1 MLMLM
6 LMNYLVP
13 MPKTPRNATLS
24 HMISNP
30 SNATIPSMHM
40 QTSSCNSTCN
50 RRPKKTTLLSITQLH
65 HPLLPARRFN
75 KCIQM
80 VLAVHSE
87 VWVVL

>member
-1 MLMLM
+1 MLM
-6 LMNYLVP
+6 LMNYIVP

-50 RRPKKTTLLSITQLH
+50 RGPKKTTLLRITQFYH
-65 HPLLPARRFN
+65 SLLPTRCFN
-75 KCIQM
+75 KRIQM